1 MDPAHGRAAAGS
13 PASPPRNRMVVA
25 VLSLV
30 GLFVALYLLA
40 HSLGWTGPVI
50 CGIGECETVQ
60 SSSYAWVGPLPVS
73 GIGVAGYAALLGLA
87 VVGLRPGMRRS
98 RAVGLLLLAGSA
110 AGVAFSAWLTYL
122 EAFVIRAW
130 CQWCVISAVLIF
142 LIFLA
147 CLPELRRGAPPP
159 RSAGDAT

>member
-1 MDPAHGRAAAGS
+1 MGPHGGAPVGS

-30 GLFVALYLLA
+30 GLFVALYLMA
-40 HSLGWTGPVI
+40 HSLGWTGSLI
-50 CGIGECETVQ
+50 CGIGECATVQ
-60 SSSYAWVGPLPVS
+60 SSAWAWVGPIPVS

-87 VVGLRPGMRRS
+87 LVGLRPGMRRS
-98 RAVGLLLLAGSA
+98 RTVGLVLLAGSG

-130 CQWCVISAVLIF
+130 CQWCVVSAILIT

-147 CLPELRRGAPPP
+147 SLPELRRG
-159 RSAGDAT
+159 REEL